1 LAEQHPAIF
10 AALLGRALPN
20 ITQNE
25 NGDGGI
31 ELVYRSADD
40 IEAALKARNLP
51 LLQRVFKLPKR
62 IDLED
67 PPTID
72 VTPEPQG

>member
-1 LAEQHPAIF
+1 MAEQHPAIF

-20 ITQNE
+20 IMQNE

>member
-1 LAEQHPAIF
+1 M
-10 AALLGRALPN
+10 
-20 ITQNE
+20 QNE

-51 LLQRVFKLPKR
+51 LLQRVFKLP
-62 IDLED
+62 
-67 PPTID
+67 
-72 VTPEPQG
+72 

>member
-1 LAEQHPAIF
+1 M
-10 AALLGRALPN
+10 
-20 ITQNE
+20 QNE